1 MSEKTEKKES
11 ARRKGSGGIFSFVRF
26 YGKTEW
32 ILSAIVL
39 ALIITQ
45 VYLDLELPR
54 YMAEITN
61 VITSHGTSEEVISK
75 AAAMSGCAVASLL
88 VGLVI
93 SATVG
98 WISTSVS
105 KTIRTREYNHI
116 QKFSLAEVETL
127 SAYSLITRSTNDVK
141 QIQDFIGTALQSLM
155 KSPIICVWA
164 VFRISAGDMTW
175 TAATFTAIVMMTT
188 LVLTIMRLT
197 APRYKIVQRLKDVIN
212 RRTSETVTGQ
222 RVIRAYNN
230 EQYEEDR
237 FDEANKEM
245 VRNDLRVNHIM
256 AANVPLNGLIRN
268 TLTMVIYWLGAFVI
282 AGTSSEPERLILF
295 SDMIVFATYAT
306 MALNGF
312 RSLVHIFNVFPR
324 AKVSMDR
331 IWEVLSTEPTV
342 IDGEKEEG
350 TEKGTLRFRDV
361 SFRYPSSAGNAVHNV
376 SFEIKSGETVALVGA
391 TGCGKSTLAYL
402 VSRLYDCTEGSVEV
416 DGLNVKEYRKTS
428 LRGRIGYVSQKAMLL
443 RGDVRYNVNYG
454 EGSEQRNDDDVWNA
468 LEVACIDKFVKNG
481 GGLEMNIA
489 EGGKNLSGGQKQR
502 ISIARAVCKRP
513 ELYVFDDCFSALD
526 FRTDREIRNRL
537 KRATAEASVLLITQR
552 IGTASGADRIVVM
565 DGGTVVAQGTHKSL
579 MRDCDIYRE
588 MAESQNMGDEA
599 L

>member
-1 MSEKTEKKES
+1 MKQTKIPKEGRS
-11 ARRKGSGGIFSFVRF
+11 KGSGGIFSFVRF
-26 YGKTEW
+26 YGRLEW
-32 ILSAIVL
+32 CLTAVVL
-39 ALIITQ
+39 VLIITQ

-54 YMAEITN
+54 YMADITN
-61 VITSHGTSEEVISK
+61 VITSHGTSDEVLSK
-75 AAAMSGCAVASLL
+75 AAAMSGCAVASLT
-88 VGLVI
+88 VGLII

-98 WISTSVS
+98 WISSSVA
-105 KTIRTREYNHI
+105 KTIRTREYDHI
-116 QKFSLAEVETL
+116 QKFSLAEVEAF

-164 VFRISAGDMTW
+164 VYRISAGNMSW
-175 TAATFTAIVMMTT
+175 TAATFTAIVMMTV
-188 LVLTIMRLT
+188 LVITIMRLT

-212 RRTSETVTGQ
+212 RHTSENVTGQ

-237 FDEANKEM
+237 FDETNREM

-342 IDGEKEEG
+342 NDGDKDEG
-350 TEKGTLRFRDV
+350 TERGTLRFNNV

-376 SFEIKSGETVALVGA
+376 SFEIKSGETIALVGA

-402 VSRLYDCTEGSVEV
+402 VSRLYDCTDGTVEV
-416 DGLNVKEYRKTS
+416 DGLNVKEYRKAS

-443 RGDVRYNVNYG
+443 RGNVRYTVNYG
-454 EGSEQRNDDDVWNA
+454 EGSEQRTDSDIWGA

-481 GGLEMNIA
+481 GGLDMNIA
-489 EGGKNLSGGQKQR
+489 EGGGNLSGGQKQR
-502 ISIARAVCKRP
+502 ISIARAVCRRP

-537 KRATAEASVLLITQR
+537 KRATSDASVLLITQR
-552 IGTASGADRIVVM
+552 VGTASGADRIIVM
-565 DGGTVVAQGTHKSL
+565 DSGTVVAQGTHKSL
-579 MRDCDIYRE
+579 MRECSIYRE